1 MYWTYPKSPCMN
13 AHCERFNRTVQEQ
26 FVDWHEDLLFTD
38 LTRFNQKLGQW
49 LIDYNTVLPHHSL
62 DLKASVQWLM
72 ENHKVP
78 KVLDEY
84 TCLTNRRNR
93 LY

>member
-1 MYWTYPKSPCMN
+1 MN

-49 LIDYNTVLPHHSL
+49 LIDYNTRAAAPQSRPQSAGAVAHG
-62 DLKASVQWLM
+62 
-72 ENHKVP
+72 
-78 KVLDEY
+78 
-84 TCLTNRRNR
+84 
-93 LY
+93 